1 MLSRI
6 EPLEKDIELLIQ
18 QDLSPEARSR
28 TLAEFARESLAE
40 AEITNSE
47 ALGRPVTHDKFVD
60 GREGADESSV
70 RPDGVIVYEF
80 ELVSEV
86 FAWIATELERHSPVG
101 HGKDKHP
108 GLYKRSHIFFADG
121 VEADAFN
128 PPAIVEQGVYVNSVP
143 YARKIDRGFSPQ
155 QPEGVYEVVTSMA
168 SRRFGN
174 IVKVQFGYRTVA
186 RGERNPAIIVTVR

>member
-1 MLSRI
+1 MLSKV
-6 EPLEKDIELLIQ
+6 EPLEKDIELLIA
-18 QDLSPEARSR
+18 QDLSPAAQSR
-28 TLAEFARESLAE
+28 MLAEFAMETFAE
-40 AEITNSE
+40 VEQSNTE
-47 ALGRPVTHDKFVD
+47 ALGHPPRSERFVD
-60 GREGADESSV
+60 GREGASETEV
-70 RPDGVIVYEF
+70 RPGGTIVYEF

-108 GLYKRSHIFFADG
+108 GLYKRSHVFFADG

-128 PPAIVEQGVYVNSVP
+128 PPAGTQQGIFSNAQP
-143 YARKIDRGFSPQ
+143 YARKIDRGLSPQ

-174 IVKVQFGYRTVA
+174 IVKVQFSYRTVA
-186 RGERNPAIIVTVR
+186 KGERNPAIIVTVR